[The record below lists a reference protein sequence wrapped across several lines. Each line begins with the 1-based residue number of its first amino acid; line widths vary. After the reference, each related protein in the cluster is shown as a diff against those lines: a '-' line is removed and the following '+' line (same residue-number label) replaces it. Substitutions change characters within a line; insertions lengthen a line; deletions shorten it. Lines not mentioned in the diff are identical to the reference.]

1 VQYSGKSIEGQE
13 WACARLGARL
23 VGLTGWLGGDLN
35 LQVSPETKD
44 ACDLFRILLD
54 KRRLQYDSRGAHCIS
69 NIIII
74 TIIVI
79 IINTRAKAMVV
90 AINHDDRRGMWA
102 VPRG

>member
-1 VQYSGKSIEGQE
+1 
-13 WACARLGARL
+13 
-23 VGLTGWLGGDLN
+23 LN

-90 AINHDDRRGMWA
+90 AINHESCSCRVDVEDDLGDMGGPSA
-102 VPRG
+102 HASGLSEPLISVTGC